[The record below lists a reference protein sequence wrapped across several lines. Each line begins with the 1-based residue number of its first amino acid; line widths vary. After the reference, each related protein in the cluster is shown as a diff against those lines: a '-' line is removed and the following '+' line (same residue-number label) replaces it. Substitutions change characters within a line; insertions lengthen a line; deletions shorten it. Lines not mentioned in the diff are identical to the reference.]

1 MPHLGNYVPE
11 IAGGCILAY
20 GKDRIDAAKQVS
32 LMIMTFRAFL
42 LFVVAYAAQDR
53 TADPRAPFETVMRV
67 RQEMNVAFTA
77 QEEL

>member
-1 MPHLGNYVPE
+1 
-11 IAGGCILAY
+11 
-20 GKDRIDAAKQVS
+20 
-32 LMIMTFRAFL
+32 MIMTFRAFL

-53 TADPRAPFETVMRV
+53 AADPRASFETVMRV